1 MAKDQEAQQKEQLRA
16 AMERGGPAE
25 VVRHMRAVADPES
38 RRALYQLAQRTFGP
52 RDWPGKNLDAMIE
65 IVSASIGETLDQAR
79 AAKSP
84 EATRDITDFANRMAY
99 NLSADLAECWP
110 EDTTPRE
117 PRHFEAGLRAA
128 EDSVRWRRELGKPA
142 DRRAMGYWAV
152 GMHQLSLGNLH
163 ESLGAFDTA
172 TGLAREAVAG
182 TGKEAIKPGG
192 DFGVIL
198 YAGYAGIVRWKLGD
212 PRGRA
217 EYEQACEAFQGSA
230 DRTEEEKED
239 ADFGF
244 AQLRYVA
251 ERFSPAGAA
260 ASR

>member
-1 MAKDQEAQQKEQLRA
+1 MAKDLEARQKDELRA
-16 AMERGGPAE
+16 AHERGGPAE
-25 VVRHMRAVADPES
+25 VIRQMRAVDDPES
-38 RRALYQLAQRTFGP
+38 RRALYQVAQRTFGP
-52 RDWPGKNLDAMIE
+52 RDWPGKSLDAMIT
-65 IVSASIGETLDQAR
+65 IVSACIEETLEQAR

-84 EATRDITDFANRMAY
+84 EAARDITDFANRMSY

-128 EDSVRWRRELGKPA
+128 EECVRWRRELGKAP

-182 TGKEAIKPGG
+182 TGKEEIKPGG

-217 EYEQACEAFQGSA
+217 EYERACEAFQGPAS
-230 DRTEEEKED
+230 RSEEEKED
-239 ADFGF
+239 AEFGF

-251 ERFSPAGAA
+251 EKFSPAGAA
-260 ASR
+260 A